1 MINKWKRNSC
11 QLAAN
16 PITDFRSQI
25 TSPSSQSQQPL
36 PKSTYFVTISVFFV
50 CDKDPDMCSNFGSS
64 PYLFGSK
71 YVVQHEACV
80 GQWAKKDP
88 NKKLAQEGR
97 DKLQLSFPS
106 HSIWLL
112 VEIWDNQPLC
122 LPQIVALRISKTK
135 QRAVPLQIINIPIVF
150 LLTLW
155 RCPNPCFWKSDSFL
169 KIWIVFL
176 ATLVA
181 LHFTPVSK

>member
-1 MINKWKRNSC
+1 MQPTQLQISDLKLPPPPPRANNHC
-11 QLAAN
+11 QN
-16 PITDFRSQI
+16 QPILWQF
-25 TSPSSQSQQPL
+25 L
-36 PKSTYFVTISVFFV
+36 CFFV

-71 YVVQHEACV
+71 YVVQHEAYV